1 MIVCQRENFR
11 VQTDVHYLNCAY
23 MSPLLKRVERVGV
36 DSVRMK
42 SAPWRIGVDMF
53 YEPLEKLRGR
63 FGRLINAPADHV
75 ALIPAVS
82 YGIAIAANATELRR
96 GQNVVIPGEEFP
108 STVYAWRERCRAVG
122 ADVRMVERPANPKN
136 QGTAWNQR
144 LLESI
149 DARTAAV
156 ALSST
161 HWTDGT
167 VFDLHA
173 IGARAREVGAMFI
186 VDGTQS
192 VGARAFDF
200 SSVKPDMLVCAG
212 YKWLMG
218 PYSLGVAVL
227 GERLLDAEPLEHN
240 WIARENSEDFANLVS
255 YRDEF
260 QPGARRFDVGERSN
274 FVLVP
279 MLSEALEQVLEWS
292 PAAVQE
298 YCQRLGK
305 QLESLLAG
313 SRFRMT
319 AASERADHLFGIRG
333 VERAAMPSIEKELEQ
348 RNVYVSLRGDAIRVS
363 PHLYNDQADIEA
375 LAEALLAAR

>member
-1 MIVCQRENFR
+1 
-11 VQTDVHYLNCAY
+11 
-23 MSPLLKRVERVGV
+23 MSPLLKRVEKVGIE
-36 DSVRMK
+36 SVKMK
-42 SAPWRIGVDMF
+42 STPWRIGVDAF
-53 YEPLEKLRGR
+53 YEPLEKLRGL
-63 FGRLINAPADHV
+63 FGRLVNAPADHV

-82 YGIAIAANATELRR
+82 YGIAIAANATKLQR
-96 GQNVVIPGEEFP
+96 GQNVVVPGEEFP
-108 STVYAWRERCRAVG
+108 SVVYAWRERCRAVG
-122 ADVRMVERPANPKN
+122 AEVRMVARPAESKN
-136 QGTAWNQR
+136 QGATWNR
-144 LLESI
+144 RILESI
-149 DARTAAV
+149 DAHTAAV

-173 IGARAREVGAMFI
+173 IGTRARDVGAVFI

-200 SSVKPDMLVCAG
+200 ASVRPDLLVCAG

-227 GERLLDAEPLEHN
+227 GERFLDAEPLEHN
-240 WIARENSEDFANLVS
+240 WIARENSQDFANLVN

-279 MLSEALEQVLEWS
+279 MLSEAFEQVLEWD
-292 PAAVQE
+292 PTAVQE
-298 YCQRLGK
+298 YCQQLGK
-305 QLESLLAG
+305 QLEGLLGG

-319 AASERADHLFGIRG
+319 AESDRAGHLFGIRG
-333 VERAAMPSIEKELEQ
+333 VDRATMPSIQKELER
-348 RNVYVSLRGDAIRVS
+348 RNVYVSLRGDAMRVS
-363 PHLYNDQADIEA
+363 PHLYNDEADIAA
-375 LAEALLAAR
+375 LAEAIMAA